1 MNSSAKNGIL
11 IMKFGGTSVGSVD
24 ALKQSAGIVAKGARE
39 WRHVV
44 VVVSA
49 MTGITDALLA
59 SAAAAEKGDESAY
72 TAAIDGIQS
81 RHLETTAALLN
92 EGIARSMLEE
102 HIAASSRSCALT
114 ATASR

>member
-1 MNSSAKNGIL
+1 MNSSGKNGIV

-24 ALKQSAGIVAKGARE
+24 ALKQSAGIVAQGARE

-72 TAAIDGIQS
+72 TAAIDGIQR
-81 RHLETTAALLN
+81 RHLETTAALLMRAWPA
-92 EGIARSMLEE
+92 ARLRSRS
-102 HIAASSRSCALT
+102 AASSRSCALT
-114 ATASR
+114 ATAFR